1 MLFSFYGFVVYLSPV
16 MAKNKSKQVSKEK
29 KTVKRKS
36 FPKRTYLRDIEP
48 APVVVRRLTED
59 EHPVVVGSLDVEDE
73 SVVSEA
79 PEDSFVVNKLTT
91 EDMLKVDPL
100 NQQEAV
106 NFHIEKV
113 DEEPMQLRPSY
124 AAKDSSRPSKM
135 SISSIEADNDDDAIA
150 AATDKI
156 LQEVMPKDTV
166 RVKFGKFVNL
176 VASRDFKEVV
186 AANVDEEITMSS
198 NLLTELAGSQD
209 RVEEKKIPLVFLVGI
224 AIGVVLTYIF
234 FSNQ

>member
-1 MLFSFYGFVVYLSPV
+1 
-16 MAKNKSKQVSKEK
+16 MAKSKSKQVGKEK
-29 KTVKRKS
+29 KALKRKS
-36 FPKRTYLRDIEP
+36 FTKRTYLRDIEP

-73 SVVSEA
+73 SVVSELA
-79 PEDSFVVNKLTT
+79 TDSFVVNKLTT
-91 EDMLKVDPL
+91 EDMPKVDSL
-100 NQQEAV
+100 NQQEVV

-113 DEEPMQLRPSY
+113 DEEQPVQLRPSY
-124 AAKDSSRPSKM
+124 SAKSGLRPSR
-135 SISSIEADNDDDAIA
+135 SGISSIEADNDDDAIA